1 MDDNSSFLQHDAVV
15 ETLLSNCQISA
26 PLLKLF
32 PLPWQRALL
41 ANVVTLVLAVVN
53 DFGAGLRIQ
62 ILGHTLT
69 LSLEAITELDLLD
82 QLERNSFSRALDSSR
97 RAAEFEEAVIAT
109 ASDLSEQLLFLDK
122 WHERALGSGM
132 LRAQIANLIA
142 RVVLTVSDDILSGTE
157 INLWTKQASGPRVI
171 SDLEYQVI

>member
-1 MDDNSSFLQHDAVV
+1 
-15 ETLLSNCQISA
+15 
-26 PLLKLF
+26 
-32 PLPWQRALL
+32 
-41 ANVVTLVLAVVN
+41 
-53 DFGAGLRIQ
+53 
-62 ILGHTLT
+62 
-69 LSLEAITELDLLD
+69 LEK
-82 QLERNSFSRALDSSR
+82 NSFSRALDSSR
-97 RAAEFEEAVIAT
+97 RAAEFEEAVMAT

-171 SDLEYQVI
+171 ADLEYQVI